1 MTRVW
6 FVSFSVALALA
17 LPADTAIAQTVTLR
31 GFVNGSFLYQD
42 ADFAP
47 GNAHRALFVSA
58 ERDDWFH
65 LWDVRS
71 TRLGVDVTGARL
83 FHAWRANGTI
93 EADFHGAFGAGAP
106 FGDEQPQLRLR
117 LAYADLTNGRTTLRI
132 GQQWSL
138 TQGNIP
144 VSTTHTG
151 FVAGWGTGG
160 VIGWRFPGVSLT
172 QVLTRR
178 GAGTTAAVQL
188 AVLRGSWDL
197 PAGPSLETLPP
208 GPADFGVP
216 QLEGRLNLSGTTAAG
231 DWGIY
236 LVGHYDQKDFQK
248 ADVAPPPGVDGT
260 TLSSWAAQAGARL
273 VADNVTLHGNIYTGR
288 AMGHHFGHFARLGD
302 ISGWG
307 AWAQVGVDISRRWS
321 IWSMVGF
328 ENPDA
333 ADMLAAGGDQQQGL
347 LVLPMLRYRAG
358 PYQLGLEWFHNR
370 IDLDDDATRS
380 GNQIAASMMF
390 SF

>member
-1 MTRVW
+1 MSRAW
-6 FVSFSVALALA
+6 FVPVNLVLLLALS
-17 LPADTAIAQTVTLR
+17 ADSSSAQDVRLR
-31 GFVNGSFLYQD
+31 GFVNGSFIYQD
-42 ADFAP
+42 ADFGP
-47 GNAHRALFVSA
+47 GNAHRALFVTG

-71 TRLGVDVTGARL
+71 TRLGVDVTGPVL
-83 FHAWRANGTI
+83 FNDWRANGTI

-106 FGDEQPQLRLR
+106 FGDEQPQIRLR

-172 QVLTRR
+172 QALTPA
-178 GAGTTAAVQL
+178 GAATTAELQL
-188 AVLRGSWDL
+188 AVLRGSWNR
-197 PAGPSLETLPP
+197 PAEPLETLSP

-216 QLEGRLNLSGTTAAG
+216 QLEGRLNLNGSTAAG

-236 LVGHYDQKDFQK
+236 LVGHYDEKDFEK
-248 ADVAPPPGVDGT
+248 AGVAPPLGVDET

-273 VADNVTLHGNIYTGR
+273 IAENVTLHGNIYTGR

-302 ISGWG
+302 VSGWG
-307 AWAQVGVDISRRWS
+307 AWAQVGVDITPRWS
-321 IWSMVGF
+321 IWNMVGF
-328 ENPDA
+328 ESPDTD
-333 ADMLAAGGDQQQGL
+333 DMIAAGGDQERGL
-347 LVLPMLRYRAG
+347 LVLPMLRYQAG
-358 PYQLGLEWFHNR
+358 PYQLGVEWFHNR
-370 IDLDDDATRS
+370 IDIADDETRT
-380 GNQIAASMMF
+380 GNQIAVSMLF